1 MCWSV
6 EKSMEFIDAFKVLWA
21 PVTAII
27 TVAIWV
33 GSLKHTINDH
43 ERRISELEVD
53 IDKRVNTIE
62 TLIREEIGALR
73 EELKDQREAVQALSI
88 KVAELSTTLQLS
100 LKSREDD

>member
-1 MCWSV
+1 
-6 EKSMEFIDAFKVLWA
+6 MEFIDAFKVLWA

-43 ERRISELEVD
+43 ERRIKALEVD
-53 IDKRVNTIE
+53 IDERVNAIQ

-88 KVAELSTTLQLS
+88 KVAELSTTLQLT
-100 LKSREDD
+100 LKNREED

>member
-1 MCWSV
+1 
-6 EKSMEFIDAFKVLWA
+6 MEFIDAFKVLWA

-43 ERRISELEVD
+43 ERRIKALEVD
-53 IDKRVNTIE
+53 IDERVNSIQ

-88 KVAELSTTLQLS
+88 KVAELSTTLQLT
-100 LKSREDD
+100 LKNREED

>member
-1 MCWSV
+1 MPV

-43 ERRISELEVD
+43 ERRIKALEVD
-53 IDKRVNTIE
+53 IDERVNAIQ

-88 KVAELSTTLQLS
+88 KVAELSTTLQLT
-100 LKSREDD
+100 LKNREED

>member
-1 MCWSV
+1 MPV

-33 GSLKHTINDH
+33 GSLKHTINDP
-43 ERRISELEVD
+43 ERRIKALEVD
-53 IDKRVNTIE
+53 IDERVNSIQ

-88 KVAELSTTLQLS
+88 KVAELSTTLQLT
-100 LKSREDD
+100 LKNREED

>member
-1 MCWSV
+1 MWPA

-43 ERRISELEVD
+43 ERRIKALEVD
-53 IDKRVNTIE
+53 IDERVNAIQ

-88 KVAELSTTLQLS
+88 KVAELSTTLQLT
-100 LKSREDD
+100 LKNREED

>member
-1 MCWSV
+1 MPV

-43 ERRISELEVD
+43 ERRIKSLEVD
-53 IDKRVNTIE
+53 IDERVNAIQ

-88 KVAELSTTLQLS
+88 KVAELSTTLQLT
-100 LKSREDD
+100 LKNREED

>member
-1 MCWSV
+1 
-6 EKSMEFIDAFKVLWA
+6 MEFIDAFKVLWA

-43 ERRISELEVD
+43 ERRIKSLEVD
-53 IDKRVNTIE
+53 IDERVNAIQ

-88 KVAELSTTLQLS
+88 KVAELSTTLQLT
-100 LKSREDD
+100 LKNREED

>member
-1 MCWSV
+1 MPV

-43 ERRISELEVD
+43 ERRIKALEVD
-53 IDKRVNTIE
+53 IDERVNSIQ

-88 KVAELSTTLQLS
+88 KVAELSTTLQLT
-100 LKSREDD
+100 LKNREED